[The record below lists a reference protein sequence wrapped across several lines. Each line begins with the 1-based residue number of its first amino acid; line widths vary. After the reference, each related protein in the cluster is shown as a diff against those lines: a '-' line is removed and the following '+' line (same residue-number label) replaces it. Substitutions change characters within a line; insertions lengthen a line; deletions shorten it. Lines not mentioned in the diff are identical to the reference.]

1 MAEKE
6 RNYLFDN
13 IKAFL
18 IASTVFAHLLKQSPT
33 FGPDNL
39 GGHLYFIIFSYIM
52 EGFILISG
60 YFSKNTVKCRD
71 TAVKNFLLPYIFF
84 VFVVSGISMILC
96 GRPRGNLIVP
106 SFALWFMFAMFV
118 FRVTVNFTSKIKWIV
133 PIAFA
138 LYFIAG
144 CLPLNDVMTG
154 SRICHFFLFYI
165 IGYKL
170 EWKHFEKVRSIKKR
184 YMVMLAAVLAAASVT
199 IGQFGLF
206 SEGLLYLKKPYA
218 NYGLSIPEGWLVSL
232 VILILFFGWFAV
244 MVNLMPVKETFFS
257 DIGRKTVTVYI
268 LHIAVRYLFM
278 YTPAAGPGG
287 AVSYII
293 ALVTTPVVVWL
304 FSREPVF
311 RAYNFVVD
319 TIYRPFGFVYRKL
332 KEKLISA

>member
-1 MAEKE
+1 MSEKE

-13 IKAFL
+13 LKAFL
-18 IASTVFAHLLKQSPT
+18 ITSTVFAHLLKQSPT

-71 TAVKNFLLPYIFF
+71 GAVKNFLLPYIFF
-84 VFVVSGISMILC
+84 VLAVSIISMLIC

-118 FRVTVNFTSKIKWIV
+118 FRVTVNITSKIPHIV
-133 PIAFA
+133 PIALVMYFA
-138 LYFIAG
+138 AG
-144 CLPLNDVMTG
+144 CLPLNDTMTG
-154 SRICHFFLFYI
+154 SRICCFFLFYI
-165 IGYKL
+165 IGYKM
-170 EWKHFEKVRSIKKR
+170 EWKHFERIRSIGR
-184 YMVMLAAVLAAASVT
+184 GYILALAAVLTGVSVAV
-199 IGQFGLF
+199 GRFGLF

-218 NYGLSIPEGWLVSL
+218 NYGLSVPEGIVIRL
-232 VILILFFGWFAV
+232 VILVLFFGWLCV
-244 MVNLMPVKETFFS
+244 MVNLMPQKKTFFS

-287 AVSYII
+287 VLSYII
-293 ALVTTPVVVWL
+293 ALLTAPAAVWL

-311 RAYNFVVD
+311 RAYNYIVD
-319 TIYRPFGFVYRKL
+319 TIYRPVGFVWKKIR
-332 KEKLISA
+332 SGT